1 MNTAV
6 PMVWRMGPKY
16 GLQESSPPPG
26 GLVGSDRGSGRA
38 SSTCRCAGSGTGRG
52 AACSRCPASTFF
64 TVESQALKPTLS
76 RSVMVAP
83 AAIADGA
90 GVRPASMLA
99 VAQAIAVTII
109 GMRRVV
115 WLSLIPVFSF
125 PCLHVLSRTGSDP
138 TGRCGMVGVQRVE
151 SGDFHRGRPVFA
163 RLQTELACRFR
174 RTADGEWSSSF
185 PSTYMQNRL
194 IPTFSR
200 YLPKFLNKK

>member
-6 PMVWRMGPKY
+6 PIVWRMDPTY
-16 GLQESSPPPG
+16 GLQESSRLTP
-26 GLVGSDRGSGRA
+26 SDRLGRVTVGRRGWGQRQAGQHTRGRA
-38 SSTCRCAGSGTGRG
+38 G
-52 AACSRCPASTFF
+52 
-64 TVESQALKPTLS
+64 
-76 RSVMVAP
+76 
-83 AAIADGA
+83 
-90 GVRPASMLA
+90 
-99 VAQAIAVTII
+99 IAVTII

-200 YLPKFLNKK
+200 YLPKFLNKKIGMPFGIPC

>member
-6 PMVWRMGPKY
+6 PMVWGMGPKY

-26 GLVGSDRGSGRA
+26 GLVGSDWGSGRA
-38 SSTCRCAGSGTGRG
+38 SSTCRCAGSGTGRRG
-52 AACSRCPASTFF
+52 AACSRCPAST
-64 TVESQALKPTLS
+64 LS
-76 RSVMVAP
+76 WSVMVVP

-90 GVRPASMLA
+90 SVRPASMLA
-99 VAQAIAVTII
+99 AAPAIAVTII

-163 RLQTELACRFR
+163 RLQTELAYRLR
-174 RTADGEWSSSF
+174 RTADG
-185 PSTYMQNRL
+185 NGRL
-194 IPTFSR
+194 RFLQRTCKIVLSNIFR

>member
-6 PMVWRMGPKY
+6 LMVWRMGPKY

-38 SSTCRCAGSGTGRG
+38 SSTCRCAGSGTGRRR
-52 AACSRCPASTFF
+52 AACSRCPAST
-64 TVESQALKPTLS
+64 LS
-76 RSVMVAP
+76 WSVMVVP

-90 GVRPASMLA
+90 SVRPAS
-99 VAQAIAVTII
+99 
-109 GMRRVV
+109 MRRVV

-163 RLQTELACRFR
+163 RLQTELAYRLR
-174 RTADGEWSSSF
+174 RTADG
-185 PSTYMQNRL
+185 NGRL
-194 IPTFSR
+194 RFLQRTCKIGLFQHFFGI
-200 YLPKFLNKK
+200 YLDFVLARKPRHLQCRG

>member
-26 GLVGSDRGSGRA
+26 GLVGSDWGSGRA
-38 SSTCRCAGSGTGRG
+38 SSTCRCAGSGTGRRR
-52 AACSRCPASTFF
+52 AACSRCPAST
-64 TVESQALKPTLS
+64 LS
-76 RSVMVAP
+76 WSVMIAP
-83 AAIADGA
+83 AAIADGVS
-90 GVRPASMLA
+90 VRPASMLA
-99 VAQAIAVTII
+99 AAQAIAVTII

-115 WLSLIPVFSF
+115 WLSLIPEFSF

-163 RLQTELACRFR
+163 RLQTKLAYRLR
-174 RTADGEWSSSF
+174 RTADGNGRLRFLQRTCKIGLFQHFFGIYQSF
-185 PSTYMQNRL
+185 
-194 IPTFSR
+194 
-200 YLPKFLNKK
+200 